1 MKILQVIT
9 TLQTGGAENL
19 VSELVPLMNDETHQV
34 DILLFDGEETP
45 FKKKLEDGGYHVITI
60 GKSNNVYDARL
71 IFRLIPIIKR
81 YDIVHTHNTACQ
93 FFVAIAKVISRAKCK
108 LVTTEH
114 STENKRRT
122 IKWFKPI
129 DKWMYRQYDKIISI
143 SEIATNY
150 LVKYIGYKYPV
161 VTIPNGVNIAKFR
174 NTEAHPEYRN
184 IDDVIITMVAAFRVG
199 KDQDT
204 IIRALTK
211 LPENYKAWIIGDGI
225 RKNEIE
231 SLIENLNLNGRVKL
245 WGVRMDVPQLLK
257 SSDVIVMSSRYE
269 GLSLSSI
276 EGMSVG
282 KPFIASDVK
291 GLHQTTVDAG
301 ILFPYQD
308 VDALAKEI
316 LHLMTDTDYYK
327 MIADRCL
334 KRAEDFDISKTVE
347 GYRKVYDGLIYK

>member
-9 TLQTGGAENL
+9 SLKTGGAENL
-19 VSELVPLMNDETHQV
+19 VSELVPLMNDENHQTDV
-34 DILLFDGEETP
+34 LIFDGSDTP
-45 FKKKLEDGGYHVITI
+45 FKKKLENGGYRVITI
-60 GKSNNVYDARL
+60 SKSKNVYDIKL
-71 IFRLIPIIKR
+71 IFRLIPIIKK
-81 YDIVHTHNTACQ
+81 YDIVHTHNSACQ
-93 FFVAIAKVISRAKCK
+93 LFVAIAKVISRAKCK

-114 STENKRRT
+114 STENRRRE

-143 SEIATNY
+143 SEIATDY
-150 LVKYIGYKYPV
+150 LVKYIGNRYPV

-174 NTEAHPEYRN
+174 NAEAHPEYRN
-184 IDDVIITMVAAFRVG
+184 ADDVIITMVAAFRVG

-225 RKNEIE
+225 RRNEIE
-231 SLIENLNLNGRVKL
+231 SLISELNLNDRVNL
-245 WGVRMDVPQLLK
+245 WGVRTDVPQLLK

-291 GLHQTTVDAG
+291 GLHETTVDAG

-316 LHLMTDTDYYK
+316 QHLMTDADYYK
-327 MIADRCL
+327 MIADRCM
-334 KRAEDFDISKTVE
+334 KRAEDFDISKTAE
-347 GYRKVYDGLIYK
+347 GYRRVYEELKKK